1 MSRLENRLMTGM
13 NAPQMHRSCSISALG
28 NHFSVIVITISSFD
42 TKLNPSMAGKEI
54 KAVKRNSFLNTA
66 SCRALSSATRV
77 KTGCAMPFIMPVIV
91 VCPMPFHLF
100 ACVKL
105 PTSRS
110 E

>member
-1 MSRLENRLMTGM
+1 MTGI
-13 NAPQMHRSCSISALG
+13 NAPQIHNSCKISALG
-28 NHFSVIVITISSFD
+28 SHFSVIVIIISSFD

-54 KAVKRNSFLNTA
+54 KAVKRSSFLNTA

>member
-1 MSRLENRLMTGM
+1 MTGI
-13 NAPQMHRSCSISALG
+13 NAPQIHNSCKISALG
-28 NHFSVIVITISSFD
+28 SHFSVIVITISSFE